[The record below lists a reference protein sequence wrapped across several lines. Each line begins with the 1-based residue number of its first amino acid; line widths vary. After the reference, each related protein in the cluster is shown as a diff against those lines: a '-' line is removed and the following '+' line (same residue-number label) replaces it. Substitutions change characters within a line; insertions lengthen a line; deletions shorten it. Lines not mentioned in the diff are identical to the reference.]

1 MATIDRSHLDFDL
14 LVLRE
19 RDRCQAFGV
28 HEYVFTI
35 SETDLNFVAKLVRR
49 LAEALAT
56 HELGHIESVD
66 TPAHQVEP
74 LRHVLPGIDIFVG
87 DRQETEAIVAFRIV
101 EDGEAE
107 PQVLLGVEGP
117 LGTITLNRP
126 KALNALS
133 LPMIRVIE
141 PQLAVWAG
149 DPTIRAV
156 VIRGTGDKA
165 FCAGGDVVAIS
176 DAGLRERHREVAH
189 SLTVDFFREEYGLN
203 HRIHRFPKPFIA
215 LIDGISMGGGFG
227 LSVHG
232 SHRVITERALF
243 AMPETAIGLFPDVG
257 GGWFLSQ
264 CPGQLGV
271 YLGLTGYRCRAT
283 DCLHVGYATHHV
295 PSGRLDEVM
304 AALLEADWPD
314 AADRRHSDA
323 VVNAVLGRFATAPG
337 PAPLAEQRP
346 AIDRCFSH
354 TTVEDIFTALKAEGD
369 DWAADTLDTLR
380 RMSPT
385 SLKIALRQ
393 IRECA
398 GLEYEDTVTVE
409 YRMMQSCLAG
419 HDFYEGVRA
428 LLVDKDRNPRWHPPD
443 LGQVSQDMIDRHF
456 APLGDRDLI
465 LAGP

>member
-14 LVLRE
+14 LVIRE
-19 RDRCQAFGV
+19 RDRCQALGV

-49 LAEALAT
+49 LAQALDS
-56 HELGHIESVD
+56 HGLGFIESID

-74 LRHVLPGIDIFVG
+74 LRQVLPGIDIFVG
-87 DRQETEAIVAFRIV
+87 DRHETEVVVAFRIA
-101 EDGEAE
+101 EEGEAE
-107 PQVLLGVEGP
+107 PQVHFAVEGP
-117 LGTITLNRP
+117 LGTIVLNRP

-133 LPMIRVIE
+133 LPMIRAID

-149 DPTIRAV
+149 DPTIKAV
-156 VIRGTGDKA
+156 VIRGVGGKA
-165 FCAGGDVVAIS
+165 FCAGGDVIS
-176 DAGLRERHREVAH
+176 IYDAGLRERHRQVAH
-189 SLTVDFFREEYGLN
+189 SLTVDFFREEYALN

-215 LIDGISMGGGFG
+215 LADGISMGGGFG

-232 SHRVITERALF
+232 SHRVITERTVF

-264 CPGQLGV
+264 CPGQLGIH
-271 YLGLTGYRCRAT
+271 LGLTGHRCRAA
-283 DCLHVGYATHHV
+283 DCLYVGYGTHHV
-295 PSGRLDEVM
+295 PSARLDDVL

-314 AADRRHSDA
+314 YADRKHSDA
-323 VVNAVLGRFATAPG
+323 MADAVIEGFATAAG

-346 AIDRCFSH
+346 AIDRCFARA
-354 TTVEDIFTALKAEGD
+354 TVEEIVAALDAEGS
-369 DWAADTLDTLR
+369 DWARQTLQTLM

-393 IRECA
+393 IRECD
-398 GLEYEDTVTVE
+398 GLEYEDTVTLE
-409 YRMMQSCLAG
+409 YRMMQTCMAG

-428 LLVDKDRNPRWHPPD
+428 LLVDKDKNPRWHPAD
-443 LGQVSQDMIDRHF
+443 LGEVGHDLVERHF
-456 APLGDRDLI
+456 VPLGDRDLV